1 MTFFREFDSME
12 EMQRFL
18 AEQTR
23 LANESLSEEQKAI
36 TYGDYWVR
44 TDYEFLIFGYINTL
58 DELDESSRR
67 LGADEEEIA
76 YERAMIADAHAR
88 GYMYGKA
95 YSVVEPDG
103 EWGSTHRVNM
113 QKVSKQTFDRMREL
127 GWTLE
132 GWR

>member
-23 LANESLSEEQKAI
+23 LANESLSEEQRAI

-103 EWGSTHRVNM
+103 EWGSTHRVSM

>member
-1 MTFFREFDSME
+1 
-12 EMQRFL
+12 
-18 AEQTR
+18 
-23 LANESLSEEQKAI
+23 
-36 TYGDYWVR
+36 
-44 TDYEFLIFGYINTL
+44 
-58 DELDESSRR
+58 
-67 LGADEEEIA
+67 
-76 YERAMIADAHAR
+76 MIADAHAR

-103 EWGSTHRVNM
+103 EWGSTHRVSM

>member
-103 EWGSTHRVNM
+103 EWGSTHRVSM